1 MNQTITKLWYGNLS
15 PCEHCGVRDQEADH
29 LLSLMERNREA
40 LCDGLTEHQRTSL
53 EKYIACSDEYLC
65 RMQELS
71 FCEGF
76 SLGCRLTA
84 EALIKE

>member
-15 PCEHCGVRDQEADH
+15 PCEKCGVGDREADH

-40 LCDGLTEHQRTSL
+40 LCDGLAEHQRASL
-53 EKYIACSDEYLC
+53 EKYIACADEYLC
-65 RMQELS
+65 RIQELS
-71 FCEGF
+71 FYEGF

-84 EALIKE
+84 EALVKE